1 MTTEENRIM
10 ADMFYF
16 LRDHAN
22 PPLAGDKASMV
33 FWEKTAKDI
42 SELVDAKWKSH
53 PLAMALGM
61 ALYGYLEQKARKA
74 GGDTT

>member
-1 MTTEENRIM
+1 MTPEENGIM

-16 LRDHAN
+16 LRDHAD
-22 PPLAGDKASMV
+22 PPPAGSKASPA
-33 FWEKTAKDI
+33 FWKKAAKDI

-61 ALYGYLEQKARKA
+61 ALYGYLEQKTRKS
-74 GGDTT
+74 GGDSQ